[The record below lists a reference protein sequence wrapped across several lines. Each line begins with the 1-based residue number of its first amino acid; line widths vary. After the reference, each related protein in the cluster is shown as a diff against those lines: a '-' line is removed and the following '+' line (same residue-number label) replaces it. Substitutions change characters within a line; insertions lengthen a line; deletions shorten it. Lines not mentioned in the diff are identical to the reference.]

1 MNHDDGSGPSGSS
14 PIALGLARG
23 AALGEIV
30 TAVLGPLAL
39 LILRLPAAMVFW
51 YSARTKVE
59 GWNIF
64 DITDSQPFLF
74 DYEYGLP
81 FPVFTAHVTAI
92 AEHVLPVMVILGVL
106 TRLGALGLLLMTAVI
121 QAFIYTSF
129 DVWWSTHMWWAATL
143 FAVVAM
149 GPGRYSIDHLLFKR
163 QD

>member
-1 MNHDDGSGPSGSS
+1 MTQNDSPEPSASS
-14 PIALGLARG
+14 PIALVFARG
-23 AALGEIV
+23 AAVGEVV

-64 DITDSQPFLF
+64 NITDSQPFLF
-74 DYEYGLP
+74 EYEYGLP

-92 AEHVLPVMVILGVL
+92 AEHVLPVMVILGIF
-106 TRLGALGLLLMTAVI
+106 TRLGAVGLLMMTMVI

-143 FAVVAM
+143 FAVVAL
-149 GPGRYSIDHLLFKR
+149 GPGRYSVDHILFKR
-163 QD
+163 HD